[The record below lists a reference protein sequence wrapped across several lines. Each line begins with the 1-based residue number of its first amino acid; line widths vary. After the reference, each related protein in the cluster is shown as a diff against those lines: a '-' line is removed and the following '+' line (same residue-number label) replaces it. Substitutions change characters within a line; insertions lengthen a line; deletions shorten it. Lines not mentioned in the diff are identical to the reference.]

1 MPPAPGARWSSCRD
15 LWRRWLV
22 DARELGA
29 ALSQS
34 ALGRLSG
41 DDGRPKPDPWRQ
53 LSQQCAR
60 AARGDDPECDGT
72 NYLTVRF

>member
-1 MPPAPGARWSSCRD
+1 
-15 LWRRWLV
+15 V

-53 LSQQCAR
+53 LSQQCWR
-60 AARGDDPECDGT
+60 AARGEQDDWGLDFSR
-72 NYLTVRF
+72 VKF

>member
-1 MPPAPGARWSSCRD
+1 M
-15 LWRRWLV
+15 

-41 DDGRPKPDPWRQ
+41 EPGQRPQELWQR
-53 LSQQCAR
+53 LHNQCER
-60 AARGDDPECDGT
+60 AARGQGDGDGFNAQT
-72 NYLTVRF
+72 APF

>member
-1 MPPAPGARWSSCRD
+1 M
-15 LWRRWLV
+15 

-41 DDGRPKPDPWRQ
+41 DDGRPKLDPWRQ
-53 LSQQCAR
+53 LDAQCRR
-60 AARGDDPECDGT
+60 AASGQDDDDGFNAQT
-72 NYLTVRF
+72 APF

>member
-1 MPPAPGARWSSCRD
+1 
-15 LWRRWLV
+15 V
-22 DARELGA
+22 DARELGT

-41 DDGRPKPDPWRQ
+41 DDGRPKLDPWRQ

-60 AARGDDPECDGT
+60 AARGDDPEQDGT
-72 NYLTVRF
+72 NFFALKF